1 MAPNSRQ
8 TGIISA
14 STNKSKLCLSL
25 ILYLIYPEN
34 FYIKFDEIIMIS
46 WIFLNYPD
54 GMI

>member
-34 FYIKFDEIIMIS
+34 FYIKLDENVIS
-46 WIFLNYPD
+46 NIPYYPD